1 MNGPPA
7 NDRRRMR
14 ELRMEMLRMRAEV
27 ERAEVA
33 SAMREL
39 RGGARRL
46 RTFAGVAGS
55 LGAALRGRRDWPALI
70 AGAVSGRPWLAAA
83 ALGAVRALKKRPMLL
98 AAAIGAVALGA
109 WVRGARRPR
118 AASDLADG

>member
-1 MNGPPA
+1 MNEQ
-7 NDRRRMR
+7 RRMR

-27 ERAEVA
+27 ERDQAA

-46 RTFAGVAGS
+46 RTFAGAAGS

-70 AGAVSGRPWLAAA
+70 AGMVSGRPWLAAA
-83 ALGAVRALKKRPMLL
+83 ALGAVRALKRKPLL
-98 AAAIGAVALGA
+98 AGVAIAALAAGLRFAKPS
-109 WVRGARRPR
+109 RDRRPD
-118 AASDLADG
+118 A

>member
-1 MNGPPA
+1 MNEQ
-7 NDRRRMR
+7 RRMR

-27 ERAEVA
+27 ERDEAA

-46 RTFAGVAGS
+46 RTFAGAAGS
-55 LGAALRGRRDWPALI
+55 VGAALRGKRDWPALI

-83 ALGAVRALKKRPMLL
+83 ALGAVRALKRKPLL
-98 AAAIGAVALGA
+98 AGVAIAALVAGL
-109 WVRGARRPR
+109 RFARPSRERTPEV
-118 AASDLADG
+118 